1 MELFVSAL
9 FDGLENLVKWIEER
23 FGTLPGWIAVV
34 LGVVL
39 LGALI
44 LWLVLG

>member
-9 FDGLENLVKWIEER
+9 YDGLENLVKWIEER
-23 FGTLPGWIAVV
+23 FGTLAGWIAIV
-34 LGVVL
+34 LGVAL